1 MTNWVTAYI
10 GNVKYHLME
19 LFNLTAVKVWISFI
33 LSLFAGNE
41 QLYLWVILFIII
53 DTATGWMNAIVNH
66 RTNSWEFWRIIIK
79 MFGYSLAFLVVSY
92 IEVYVFK
99 TELYLDSMIL
109 GFMMFTEF
117 LSIMENLK
125 LLWVPIPSFII
136 TEILKKIKYK
146 PLQTAIHDKE
156 LEVRY
161 LKEFDQ
167 ILDAV
172 KFIQD
177 AEKFKILNTVCSVFK
192 NVAVTINKA
201 SFYDDDT
208 EGNKIK
214 IVSYLEIANRE
225 AIDTLS
231 KLNINKNLFN
241 MYLEIV
247 EVELKELKDDITKV
261 IDKNIDWELKNVV
274 MKEIW
279 VFLYSL
285 NSEVN
290 KLNYN

>member
-41 QLYLWVILFIII
+41 QLYLGVILFIII

-66 RTNSWEFWRIIIK
+66 RTNSGEFWRIIIK

-125 LLWVPIPSFII
+125 LFWVPIPSFII

-231 KLNINKNLFN
+231 KLNINKDLFN
-241 MYLEIV
+241 MYLEVV
-247 EVELKELKDDITKV
+247 EIELKELKDDITKV

>member
-10 GNVKYHLME
+10 WNVKYHLLE
-19 LFNLTAVKVWISFI
+19 LLNLTFVKVIFAFI

-41 QLYLWVILFIII
+41 HLYLGVIMFIVI
-53 DTATGWMNAIVNH
+53 DTITWWLNAIVNH
-66 RTNSWEFWRIIIK
+66 RTNSWEFGRIIIK
-79 MFGYSLAFLVVSY
+79 LFGYSLAFLVVSY
-92 IEVYVFK
+92 IEVYIFK
-99 TELYLDSMIL
+99 TDLYFDSMIL
-109 GFMMFTEF
+109 WFMMFTEF

-136 TEILKKIKYK
+136 TEILKKIKYQ

-167 ILDAV
+167 ILDSV
-172 KFIQD
+172 KMVQNT
-177 AEKFKILNTVCSVFK
+177 EKFKILNTVCSVFK

-214 IVSYLEIANRE
+214 IISYLEIANRE
-225 AIDTLS
+225 AIDTMS
-231 KLNINKNLFN
+231 KLSINKNLFN
-241 MYLEIV
+241 MYV
-247 EVELKELKDDITKV
+247 ELADKELKELKDDITKV
-261 IDKNIDWELKNVV
+261 IDKNIDGELKNVV